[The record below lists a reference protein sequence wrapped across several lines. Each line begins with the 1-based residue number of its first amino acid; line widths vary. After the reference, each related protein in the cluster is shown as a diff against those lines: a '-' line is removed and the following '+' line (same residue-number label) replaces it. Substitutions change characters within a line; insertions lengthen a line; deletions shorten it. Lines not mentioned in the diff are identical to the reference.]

1 MRLSETIADEA
12 PSTSRWA
19 STLAHAT
26 EVPAAL
32 LVLAEIV
39 ILGGG
44 AFTRYVLHQPITWT
58 DELASILFVWLA
70 MLGAVIALRRGEHMQ
85 LTTFV
90 KDVSPETREWLD
102 ALGMFLV
109 MSFLLLLAV
118 PAYEHFQ
125 EDIDVSTPVLEISEG
140 YRTGAVVV
148 GTALMLLTAV
158 ARLFARAHW
167 KQILV
172 TGCVVAIVAV
182 ALWLLS
188 PTLQKLGNVNL
199 VIFFVGMLVF
209 CIVIGV
215 PIAFAFGLATM
226 SYLAFATTTPMS
238 IMPSRMQEGMSHL
251 ILLAVPLFVF
261 LGGLI
266 EMTGLAKAMIDFL
279 VSLIGHVRG
288 GLQYVLLG
296 AMYLVSGIS
305 GAKAADMA
313 AVAERAGTAGP
324 DRGLHPG

>member
-1 MRLSETIADEA
+1 MLQ
-12 PSTSRWA
+12 
-19 STLAHAT
+19 
-26 EVPAAL
+26 
-32 LVLAEIV
+32 
-39 ILGGG
+39 
-44 AFTRYVLHQPITWT
+44 QPITWT
-58 DELASILFVWLA
+58 DELAGILFVWLA
-70 MLGAVIALRRGEHMQ
+70 MLGAVIALSRGEHMQ

-90 KDVSPETREWLD
+90 KDIRPETREWLD
-102 ALGMFLV
+102 ALGLFLV
-109 MSFLLLLAV
+109 MAFLLMLVV
-118 PAYEHFQ
+118 PAYPTLSGRHRRL
-125 EDIDVSTPVLEISEG
+125 TPVLEISEG

-148 GTALMLLTAV
+148 GTVLMLVTAIT
-158 ARLFARAHW
+158 RLFSRAHW
-167 KQILV
+167 KRIVL
-172 TGCVVAIVAV
+172 TGCFVAAAGI

-188 PTLQKLGNVNL
+188 PTLQQLGNVNL

-238 IMPSRMQEGMSHL
+238 IMPGRMQEGMSHL

-313 AVAERAGTAGP
+313 AVAPALFPEMRKRGTNDGDLIRTAVCVGGHVRNDP
-324 DRGLHPG
+324 T

>member
-1 MRLSETIADEA
+1 MQLSETIADEA
-12 PSTSRWA
+12 PTTSRWA

-26 EVPAAL
+26 EIPAAL

-44 AFTRYVLHQPITWT
+44 AFSRYVLRQPITWT

-90 KDVSPETREWLD
+90 KDVSPEAREWLD

-109 MSFLLLLAV
+109 MAFLLLLAV

-125 EDIDVSTPVLEISEG
+125 EDLDVVTPTLEISEG

-148 GTALMLLTAV
+148 GTALMLLTAI

-167 KQILV
+167 KQILA
-172 TGCVVAIVAV
+172 TGTIVAAIAV

-188 PTLQKLGNVNL
+188 PTLQRLGNVNL
-199 VIFFVGMLVF
+199 VIFFVVMLVF

-266 EMTGLAKAMIDFL
+266 EMTGLAKAVDPEPTSLPDLLIDEL
-279 VSLIGHVRG
+279 PRSIERVGRPRG
-288 GLQYVLLG
+288 YGRSRKRQLCRKS
-296 AMYLVSGIS
+296 AVSGN
-305 GAKAADMA
+305 AKT
-313 AVAERAGTAGP
+313 R
-324 DRGLHPG
+324 HQ